1 VLLLW
6 GRGWA
11 SARLR
16 TLLSHWLFGL
26 LSDINQYC
34 IVCITSC
41 SCNVASGSRGRSCRG
56 CGCGCWHLLVLLCL
70 ALKAG
75 QFLLALL
82 Q

>member
-11 SARLR
+11 SACLR
-16 TLLSHWLFGL
+16 TLLSYWLFGL
-26 LSDINQYC
+26 LSDIDQYC

-41 SCNVASGSRGRSCRG
+41 SCNVTSGSRCRSC
-56 CGCGCWHLLVLLCL
+56 CGCGCWRLLVLLCL

-75 QFLLALL
+75 QFLLTLL